1 MIMKII
7 VSIVASLS
15 IASASTGFSA
25 DLKVLSTPTMKTSL
39 DESAG
44 RFEAQTGHHLS
55 ISFEGVPALKRRI
68 EAGEQ
73 FDVAILTR
81 SVSDELA
88 RDGKID
94 RDSIVN
100 VARTGAG
107 LAVRAGAPKPDIRT
121 EQGLRETLLKAK
133 AISYSADS
141 ASGTYFLSLLKRL
154 KIEDEIK
161 GKLVAM
167 SHRSPVDAVATGE
180 AEMTIITVPNIIGVN
195 GVEIG
200 GLLPTE
206 LQNYT
211 VFDAS
216 ISKTTTERTASQ
228 SLINFLLSPFAVETM
243 VSKGLESVSR
253 K

>member
-7 VSIVASLS
+7 APIVASLS
-15 IASASTGFSA
+15 ISLASMSLAA

-39 DESAG
+39 DESVG
-44 RFEAQTGHHLS
+44 RFEAETGHHLS

-68 EAGEQ
+68 ESGEQ

-88 RDGKID
+88 HDGKID

-100 VARTGAG
+100 VAKTGAG
-107 LAVRAGAPKPDIRT
+107 LAVRAGAPKPDTRT
-121 EQGLRETLLKAK
+121 EQGLREALLKAK
-133 AISYSADS
+133 TISYSADS

-161 GKLVAM
+161 GNLVAV
-167 SHRSPVDAVATGE
+167 SHRSPVDAVATGK

-200 GLLPTE
+200 GLLPAE

-211 VFDAS
+211 VFDAG
-216 ISKTTTERTASQ
+216 ISKTTVERTASQ
-228 SLINFLLSPFAVETM
+228 SLINFLLSPSAVETM

>member
-1 MIMKII
+1 MKIF
-7 VSIVASLS
+7 VPLVVSLS
-15 IASASTGFSA
+15 FSLASMGLAA

-39 DESAG
+39 DELAG
-44 RFEAQTGHHLS
+44 RFEAEAGHHLS
-55 ISFEGVPALKRRI
+55 ISFESVPALKRRI

-94 RDSIVN
+94 RDSIVS
-100 VARTGAG
+100 VAKTGSG
-107 LAVRAGAPKPDIRT
+107 LALRAGAPKPDIRT
-121 EQGLRETLLKAK
+121 EHGLREALLKAK

-161 GKLVAM
+161 GNLVAV
-167 SHRSPVDAVATGE
+167 SRRSPVDAVATGE

-200 GLLPTE
+200 GLLPAE

-211 VFDAS
+211 VFDAG

-228 SLINFLLSPFAVETM
+228 SLINFLLSPPAVETM
-243 VSKGLESVSR
+243 VSKGLESVAR

>member
-1 MIMKII
+1 MKII
-7 VSIVASLS
+7 APIVASLS
-15 IASASTGFSA
+15 ISLASMGLPA

-39 DESAG
+39 DQSAG
-44 RFEAQTGHHLS
+44 RFEAETGHHLS

-68 EAGEQ
+68 ESGEQ

-88 RDGKID
+88 HDGKID
-94 RDSIVN
+94 RDSIMN
-100 VARTGAG
+100 VAKTGAG

-121 EQGLRETLLKAK
+121 EQGLREALLKAK
-133 AISYSADS
+133 TISYSADS

-161 GKLVAM
+161 GNLVAV

-180 AEMTIITVPNIIGVN
+180 AEMTIIAVPNIIGVN

-200 GLLPTE
+200 GLLPAE

-228 SLINFLLSPFAVETM
+228 SIINFLLSPSAVETM